1 MEKIS
6 VLVTGAS
13 GGGVGEQI
21 LKALKLSSLNLF
33 IITTD
38 VKVNSKGLSEGDK
51 QYIVPFANDE
61 KYIPFIVD
69 LCEQNNVKI
78 LFPGSEAELT
88 KLSQNREV
96 FAKKNIIVPI
106 NSNKVIDIC
115 VDKTKTM
122 TFLKDNGFN
131 FPKNI
136 TVKSSDDI
144 SKIDFLPAVIKPSV
158 GGGGSKDI
166 MIAQTKEEVELFSKY
181 LLTMYDEFIVQE
193 YVGTPDS
200 EYTVGILS
208 SMDEKFIN
216 SIAIHKSIEN
226 ALNNRI
232 RIKNRTDRLDLG
244 KNLVISSG
252 ISEGYVDK
260 FPMITLECEKIAK
273 KLGARAALNIQCRFY
288 NDKVYIFEIN
298 PRYSGTTSIRALMGY
313 NEPEVMIKKYILKEN
328 IEVGFGFQK
337 GYVAR
342 GLTEVVI
349 KESNLNDGK

>member
-1 MEKIS
+1 MKKIN

-21 LKALKLSSLNLF
+21 IKALKLSSLNLF

-38 VKVNSKGLSEGDK
+38 VKINSKGLSDGHK
-51 QYIVPFANDE
+51 GYVVPFANDE
-61 KYIPFIVD
+61 SYIQTILN
-69 LCEQNNVKI
+69 LCDENDVKVV
-78 LFPGSEAELT
+78 FPGSEAELT

-96 FAKKNIIVPI
+96 FENRKILLPI

-115 VDKTKTM
+115 TDKTKTM
-122 TFLKDNGFN
+122 IFLEENGFN

-136 TVKSSDDI
+136 TIKSSDDI
-144 SKIDFLPAVIKPSV
+144 KKIDFLPAVIKPSI

-166 MIAQTKEEVELFSKY
+166 MIAQTVEEVKLFSTY
-181 LLTMYDEFIVQE
+181 LLNMYDEFIVQE

-200 EYTVGILS
+200 EYTVGVLN
-208 SMDEKFIN
+208 SMDGEFIN

-232 RIKNRTDRLDLG
+232 RIKNRTSRKDLG

-260 FPMITLECEKIAK
+260 FPTITSECEKVVN
-273 KLGARAALNIQCRFY
+273 KLGAKAAINVQCRFY
-288 NDKVYIFEIN
+288 NNKVYIFEIN
-298 PRYSGTTSIRALMGY
+298 PRFSGTTSIRALMGY
-313 NEPEVMIKKYILKEN
+313 NEPEVLIRRHILNEK
-328 IEVGFGFQK
+328 IEKDFSFK
-337 GYVAR
+337 SGYVAR
-342 GLTEVVI
+342 GLNEI
-349 KESNLNDGK
+349 LIEQDSEC